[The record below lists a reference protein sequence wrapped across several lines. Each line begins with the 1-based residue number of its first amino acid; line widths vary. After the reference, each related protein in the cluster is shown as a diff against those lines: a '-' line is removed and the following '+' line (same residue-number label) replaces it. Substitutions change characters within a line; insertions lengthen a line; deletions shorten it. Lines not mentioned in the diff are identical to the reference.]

1 MWMTYDEAAEA
12 LGIKADSVRRQV
24 RLRNWPRRTG
34 NDGRVQVDIPEDR
47 LTEIPAD
54 AKKIE
59 NSLPPPDN
67 EIRIIRAET
76 RAEAAEKRAEELT
89 QDRDQWRAMA
99 EALRADLATERSVS
113 RTWLDRLF
121 RR

>member
-1 MWMTYDEAAEA
+1 MWMTYNEAAEA
-12 LGIKADSVRRQV
+12 MGIKADSVRRQA

-34 NDGRVQVDIPEDR
+34 NDGRARVDIPGDR
-47 LTEIPAD
+47 LAESSTVIE
-54 AKKIE
+54 KIE
-59 NSLPPPDN
+59 NPPPSPDH
-67 EIRIIRAET
+67 EIRLIRAEE
-76 RAEAAEKRAEELT
+76 RAEAAERRAADLA
-89 QDRDQWRAMA
+89 QDRDRWQAMA

>member
-1 MWMTYDEAAEA
+1 MTYDEAAEA
-12 LGIKADSVRRQV
+12 LGIKADSVRRQA

-34 NDGRVQVDIPEDR
+34 NDGRAQVDIPEDR
-47 LTEIPAD
+47 LTESPTD

-59 NSLPPPDN
+59 IPLPPPDHDA
-67 EIRIIRAET
+67 RIIRAEA
-76 RAEAAEKRAEELT
+76 RAEAAEKRAEELA
-89 QDRDQWRAMA
+89 QDRDRWQAMA

>member
-12 LGIKADSVRRQV
+12 LQIKADSVRRQA

-47 LTEIPAD
+47 LTENPAD
-54 AKKIE
+54 DKKTEI
-59 NSLPPPDN
+59 SLPSPDH
-67 EIRIIRAET
+67 EMRIIRAEA
-76 RAEAAEKRAEELT
+76 RAEAAEKRAEELA

-113 RTWLDRLF
+113 RTWLNRIF